1 ANDIKQNADDL
12 NNAMTA
18 LKQGIANH
26 DQLIQSD
33 NYVNA
38 NPELKT
44 AYNNKYDQAKAI
56 VEGTGQSPI
65 LTPNE
70 VNHALKQVTF
80 TEQALN

>member
-1 ANDIKQNADDL
+1 
-12 NNAMTA
+12 MTA

-56 VEGTGQSPI
+56 VEGTGQKSY
-65 LTPNE
+65 TYT
-70 VNHALKQVTF
+70 K
-80 TEQALN
+80 